1 MKKKR
6 IKIII
11 ILISVFLISISIYL
25 LRLQNQSFYNSDYI
39 CEYDETKAYPLS
51 LELYSDHYY
60 IFNVDTGIDY
70 YAYKEDE
77 IIYPA
82 SITKLMTLDTI
93 LNLNVPLDDEIVV
106 SYDDFDLMYARNA
119 SVAGLTVG
127 SSYTMEDL
135 LYAMVLP
142 SGADACE
149 ALERYFLE
157 RDIDLVAKMNERAK
171 ELKMDNSHFI
181 NTTGLYEDEHV
192 TTLKD
197 IKKLVIDLYADEVA
211 YDILSTFEYVTGDE
225 KYYSSLYNLGMDD
238 YETVEILG
246 GKTGY
251 TYESKQNI
259 MVLYRHGAYTFCMLL
274 AEADGEEGG
283 QYHVADVYTILD
295 YLYAF

>member
-11 ILISVFLISISIYL
+11 ILISAFLISISIYL
-25 LRLQNQSFYNSDYI
+25 LRLQNQGFYNSNYI

-119 SVAGLTVG
+119 SVAGLTIG
-127 SSYTMEDL
+127 SSYTIEDL

-225 KYYSSLYNLGMDD
+225 KYYSSLYHLGMDD

-259 MVLYRHGAYTFCMLL
+259 MVLYRHGTYTFCMLL

-283 QYHVADVYTILD
+283 QYHAADVYTILD

>member
-1 MKKKR
+1 MKRFFIFGIMLCLLLTIFCASPCLSFAESEVDLTCKSACLVDYESGTMLFSHNPKEHLP
-6 IKIII
+6 IASMVKMMT
-11 ILISVFLISISIYL
+11 ILLTL
-25 LRLQNQSFYNSDYI
+25 
-39 CEYDETKAYPLS
+39 DEFDKGNL
-51 LELYSDHYY
+51 
-60 IFNVDTGIDY
+60 
-70 YAYKEDE
+70 KEDTHITTTE
-77 IIYPA
+77 NA
-82 SITKLMTLDTI
+82 SSMGGSQVFIDPYVEYTAGDLLKS
-93 LNLNVPLDDEIVV
+93 VV
-106 SYDDFDLMYARNA
+106 ISSANDA
-119 SVAGLTVG
+119 SVALAEHISG
-127 SSYTMEDL
+127 SEK
-135 LYAMVLP
+135 A
-142 SGADACE
+142 
-149 ALERYFLE
+149 F
-157 RDIDLVAKMNERAK
+157 VAKMNERAK

-225 KYYSSLYNLGMDD
+225 KYYSSLYHLGMDD

-283 QYHVADVYTILD
+283 QYHAADVYTILD